1 MRKSGQELVFLF
13 SEASLPIPGWPS
25 HCPTRLPP
33 LVVLLPQHGET
44 AIMCQLLDKHM
55 TYILPEV
62 KHQSQHHDLLCQ
74 LWDMLSYNSHGA
86 LSAARLARS
95 GSAPL
100 EATRILCMDGIE
112 RIFEK
117 TAICPTPKLELLVF
131 SYIFR
136 LASSGCSPFLAQ
148 QQEQKRQ
155 KPSPV
160 DCSQLQNSHFGQGP
174 A

>member
-1 MRKSGQELVFLF
+1 
-13 SEASLPIPGWPS
+13 
-25 HCPTRLPP
+25 
-33 LVVLLPQHGET
+33 
-44 AIMCQLLDKHM
+44 MCQLLDKHM

-117 TAICPTPKLELLVF
+117 TAICPTPKLRAAGFLIYIQTSLQWMQSFF
-131 SYIFR
+131 STAAGTETAKAFT
-136 LASSGCSPFLAQ
+136 S
-148 QQEQKRQ
+148 
-155 KPSPV
+155 
-160 DCSQLQNSHFGQGP
+160 
-174 A
+174 

>member
-1 MRKSGQELVFLF
+1 MGDKARVRKSGQELVFLF
-13 SEASLPIPGWPS
+13 SKASLPIPGWPS

-117 TAICPTPKLELLVF
+117 TAICPTPKLRAAGFLIYIQTSLQWMQSFF
-131 SYIFR
+131 STAAGTETAKAFT
-136 LASSGCSPFLAQ
+136 S
-148 QQEQKRQ
+148 
-155 KPSPV
+155 
-160 DCSQLQNSHFGQGP
+160 
-174 A
+174 